1 LEDVCLRALLRGRLK
16 ENQLEVIGLDMT
28 NTYEKQKP
36 KHENRFQYKK
46 QNMWT
51 GILFGL
57 GVVAFI
63 DEVIF
68 HQLLHWHHF
77 YDKSTAAIGLVS
89 DGLFHAFSFFATIGS
104 AFLLADLHRKHGFW
118 LKRWLGGIFLGAGTF
133 QLYDGIIQHKFM
145 KLHQIRYNV
154 EILPYDIV
162 WNIFAALLIIIGM
175 VLLLQTNQKGR

>member
-1 LEDVCLRALLRGRLK
+1 
-16 ENQLEVIGLDMT
+16 MT
-28 NTYEKQKP
+28 KMYEEQNH
-36 KHENRFQYKK
+36 KHENCFQYK
-46 QNMWT
+46 QRNMWT

-118 LKRWLGGIFLGAGTF
+118 LK
-133 QLYDGIIQHKFM
+133 DGLVVF
-145 KLHQIRYNV
+145 
-154 EILPYDIV
+154 
-162 WNIFAALLIIIGM
+162 F
-175 VLLLQTNQKGR
+175 